1 MKIGLAGCGKW
12 GKLILRDLRELGA
25 EVAVAAPSE
34 ATREAALAAGAVSVH
49 AYAEALPE
57 CDGFVVAVPTARHA
71 EVTRGLLARN
81 KPIYVEKPLTARL
94 EDALEIVA
102 DAPSRV
108 FCMDKWRY
116 HGGVLKLAEL
126 AQSGELG
133 ELVEIRSWR
142 LGWGNPHND
151 VSTTWHLAPHDLS
164 IAYEVLGF
172 LPPVRSA
179 SATVVKG
186 GGESLQGTLQGDTG
200 PRVSMEISSLHPVK
214 RRSVAVIGTKGS
226 AQFGDSY
233 DKAVQLALYGK
244 EPREI
249 PIKTDMPLLAELRA
263 FLDHLAGGPPP
274 KSSARA
280 AAIIV
285 RRISELCDA
294 AGLR

>member
-1 MKIGLAGCGKW
+1 MKIGLAGCGRW

-34 ATREAALAAGAVSVH
+34 ATRKAALEAGAVSVH
-49 AYAEALPE
+49 AYSEALPD
-57 CDGFVVAVPTARHA
+57 CDGYVVAVPTIRHA
-71 EVTRGLLARN
+71 EVTRGLLSRN

-102 DAPSRV
+102 DAPDRV

-142 LGWGNPHND
+142 LGWGNPHDD
-151 VSTTWHLAPHDLS
+151 VSAIWILAPHDLS
-164 IAYEVLGF
+164 IAYEILGF

-179 SATVVKG
+179 SATMVKG

-214 RRSVAVIGTKGS
+214 RRSLVVIGTKGS

-233 DKAVQLALYGK
+233 DEVVRLALHGQ

-263 FLDHLAGGPPP
+263 FLGHLAGGPPP

-294 AGLR
+294 AGVK